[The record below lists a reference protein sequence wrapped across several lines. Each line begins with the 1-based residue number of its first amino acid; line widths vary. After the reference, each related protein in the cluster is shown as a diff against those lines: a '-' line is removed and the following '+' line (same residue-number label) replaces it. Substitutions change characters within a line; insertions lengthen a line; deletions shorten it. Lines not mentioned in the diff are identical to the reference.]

1 MTDATT
7 DQAPAAGS
15 TAQASLAVRKI
26 SEVAAWPDGAVIV
39 LQVEA
44 IQADHPLD
52 RVRFLALHFE
62 RDPGPVD
69 FVDQGIARLHVGTA
83 DFSTYWSI
91 LQSGMQCR
99 VGISGGTGAQISS
112 WRLSAVA

>member
-26 SEVAAWPDGAVIV
+26 SEVASWPDGAVIV

-52 RVRFLALHFE
+52 HVGVVALHFE

-69 FVDQGIARLHVGTA
+69 FVDQGIARLHLGTA
-83 DFSTYWSI
+83 DFGVYWSI
-91 LQSGMQCR
+91 LQSGMRCR
-99 VGISGGTGAQISS
+99 VGLSGGTGAQISS
-112 WRLSAVA
+112 WRLSGVA

>member
-26 SEVAAWPDGAVIV
+26 REVASWADGAVIV

-52 RVRFLALHFE
+52 HVRVVALHFQ

-83 DFSTYWSI
+83 DFGAYWSI
-91 LQSGMQCR
+91 LQSGMQCK
-99 VGISGGTGAQISS
+99 VGLIGGTGAQISS
-112 WRLSAVA
+112 WRLSAGA

>member
-7 DQAPAAGS
+7 DQASAAGS

-26 SEVAAWPDGAVIV
+26 SEVASWPDGAVIV
-39 LQVEA
+39 AQVEA

-52 RVRFLALHFE
+52 HVRIVALHFD

-69 FVDQGIARLHVGTA
+69 FVDQGIARLHLGVA
-83 DFSTYWSI
+83 DFGTYWSI
-91 LQSGMQCR
+91 LRSGMQCR
-99 VGISGGTGAQISS
+99 IGLSGGTAAQISS
-112 WRLSAVA
+112 WRLSAVG